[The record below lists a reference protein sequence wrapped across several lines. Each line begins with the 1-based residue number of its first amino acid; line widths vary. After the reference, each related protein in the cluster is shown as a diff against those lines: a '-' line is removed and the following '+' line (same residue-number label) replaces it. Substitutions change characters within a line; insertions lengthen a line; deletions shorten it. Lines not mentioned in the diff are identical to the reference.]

1 MAKNIEPD
9 FDDVDPRILGAVIAA
24 PDVDAWFER
33 EVLPLEAALMQ
44 FLQHNWRNK
53 SDISDLRQDIY
64 VRVYEAALQ
73 KLPESPRAFVFAVA
87 RNLLIRRM
95 RREQIVPIEAVA
107 DFDALGTAIDA
118 PDPERAVIAR
128 DELRRLQAALDRLP
142 PRCRQAFVMQQIDG
156 LSRQEIAERMGVS
169 DKTVMNH
176 LRDAGLALA
185 NIMYGERADFGR
197 TS

>member
-1 MAKNIEPD
+1 MTKNTDPD

-53 SDISDLRQDIY
+53 SDIADLRQDIY
-64 VRVYEAALQ
+64 VRVYESALQ
-73 KLPESPRAFVFAVA
+73 AIPASPKAFIFAIA
-87 RNLLIRRM
+87 RNLLIQRL
-95 RREQIVPIEAVA
+95 RREQIVPIEAVS

-118 PDPERAVIAR
+118 PGPESTVIAR

-142 PRCRQAFVMQQIDG
+142 PRCREAFVMQQVDG
-156 LSRQEIAERMGVS
+156 LSRQEIAARMGVS
-169 DKTVMNH
+169 DETVKMH
-176 LRDAGLALA
+176 LRNAGRMLADIL
-185 NIMYGERADFGR
+185 YGKHADVR
-197 TS
+197 KNS